1 MIFSLLIFTYVK
13 NFYYIRLTY
22 SIRTDIGGHK
32 DWIVVKSD
40 NEGVNVMVGLK
51 TFAAGLALAS
61 GVVTVASAEDLTIA
75 TVNNEDMII
84 MQKLSSKWEQQTG
97 NKINWVILEENVL
110 RQKVTTDIAT
120 KGGSYDIITIG
131 AYETPIWGKKGWLT
145 ELDGFKDYDY
155 DDLLAPVKAGLSADG
170 KLFAVPFYAESSFT
184 MYRKD
189 LFEKAGLTMPEH
201 PTYDQIKQFADK
213 LTDKANGT
221 YGICLRGKAGWGENM
236 AFLGTLVNTY
246 GGRWFDM
253 DWKPQLTSEP
263 WKAAISYYIDLMK
276 ADGPPGVVGN
286 GFNENQALF
295 AGGKCAMWIDATSA
309 AGRVSNPKESHVA
322 DKIGFTASPTAV
334 TPNGSAWAW
343 SWALAIPTS
352 SKKEAAAKDF
362 VRWATSKDYIK
373 LVGETEGWVAAPPGT
388 RKSTYDNPEYQKA
401 APFASIV
408 MNAILAADPT
418 HATKDPV
425 PYTGVQ
431 FVAIP
436 EFQGIGTSVG
446 QSIATAL
453 VGSESVT
460 DALQKSQASTT
471 ATMTKAGYIK

>member
-1 MIFSLLIFTYVK
+1 
-13 NFYYIRLTY
+13 
-22 SIRTDIGGHK
+22 
-32 DWIVVKSD
+32 
-40 NEGVNVMVGLK
+40 MVGFKAL
-51 TFAAGLALAS
+51 AAGIAVAA
-61 GVVTVASAEDLTIA
+61 GCVTIVNAETLTIA
-75 TVNNEDMII
+75 TVNNDDMII

-120 KGGSYDIITIG
+120 KGGQYDVITIG

-145 ELDGFKDYDY
+145 SLDDFKDYDY
-155 DDLLAPVKAGLSADG
+155 DDLLAPVKAGLSVDG
-170 KLFAVPFYAESSFT
+170 KLYAVPFYAESSFT

-189 LFEKAGLTMPEH
+189 LFEKAGLSMPEH
-201 PTYDQIKQFADK
+201 PTYEQIKQFADK
-213 LTDKANGT
+213 LTDKAGGV
-221 YGICLRGKAGWGENM
+221 YGICLRGKPGWGENM

-253 DWKPQLTSEP
+253 KWQPQLTSQP
-263 WKAAISYYIDLMK
+263 WEAAINYYIDIMK
-276 ADGPPGVVGN
+276 ADGPPGASAN

-295 AGGKCAMWIDATSA
+295 SSGKCAMWIDATSA
-309 AGRVSNPKESHVA
+309 AGRVSNPKSSEVA
-322 DKIGFTASPTAV
+322 DKVGFAVAPTAV
-334 TPNGSAWAW
+334 VPNGSAWAW

-352 SKKEAAAKDF
+352 TKKEAAAKDF
-362 VRWATSKDYIK
+362 VRWATSKDYVK

-388 RKSTYDNPEYQKA
+388 RKSTYDNPDYQKA

-408 MNAILAADPT
+408 LNAILAADPT

-436 EFQGIGTSVG
+436 EFQGIGTNVG
-446 QSIATAL
+446 QNIASAL
-453 VGSESVT
+453 VGSESVA
-460 DALQKSQASTT
+460 DALQKSQSQTT

>member
-1 MIFSLLIFTYVK
+1 
-13 NFYYIRLTY
+13 
-22 SIRTDIGGHK
+22 
-32 DWIVVKSD
+32 
-40 NEGVNVMVGLK
+40 
-51 TFAAGLALAS
+51 
-61 GVVTVASAEDLTIA
+61 
-75 TVNNEDMII
+75 
-84 MQKLSSKWEQQTG
+84 
-97 NKINWVILEENVL
+97 
-110 RQKVTTDIAT
+110 
-120 KGGSYDIITIG
+120 
-131 AYETPIWGKKGWLT
+131 
-145 ELDGFKDYDY
+145 
-155 DDLLAPVKAGLSADG
+155 
-170 KLFAVPFYAESSFT
+170 
-184 MYRKD
+184 
-189 LFEKAGLTMPEH
+189 
-201 PTYDQIKQFADK
+201 
-213 LTDKANGT
+213 
-221 YGICLRGKAGWGENM
+221 M

-263 WKAAISYYIDLMK
+263 WKAAISFYIDLMK
-276 ADGPPGVVGN
+276 SDGPPGVVGN

-322 DKIGFTASPTAV
+322 DKIAFTASPTEV

-388 RKSTYDNPEYQKA
+388 RKSTYDNPNYQKA

-408 MNAILAADPT
+408 MNAILTADPT